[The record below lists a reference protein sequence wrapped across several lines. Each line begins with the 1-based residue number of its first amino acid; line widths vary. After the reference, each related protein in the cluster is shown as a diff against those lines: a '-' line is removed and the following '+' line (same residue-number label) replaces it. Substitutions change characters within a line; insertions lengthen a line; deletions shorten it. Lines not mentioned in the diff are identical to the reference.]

1 MLTIKKSTTILFS
14 TTNNI
19 KISKGEKTIY
29 MSIFYRFEAFE
40 LSILDEESGAL
51 HNLTSKIQEEIGRVW
66 RQIGIMHQ
74 QMSASTDT
82 LNKLQNQTDSYVN
95 GSLDVMDN
103 MKGKV
108 TQITGRMTEV
118 DENLNFLLGKLSL
131 LSQEFNRIKSG
142 LGSTLDEIRSS
153 FQKVQEKI
161 KDKGPGPHKIA
172 SNEILDSPASQW
184 AVNLT
189 TLYS

>member
-1 MLTIKKSTTILFS
+1 
-14 TTNNI
+14 
-19 KISKGEKTIY
+19 
-29 MSIFYRFEAFE
+29 
-40 LSILDEESGAL
+40 
-51 HNLTSKIQEEIGRVW
+51 
-66 RQIGIMHQ
+66 MHQ

-95 GSLDVMDN
+95 GSLDVMDS

-172 SNEILDSPASQW
+172 SNEILDSSANQW

>member
-1 MLTIKKSTTILFS
+1 MI
-14 TTNNI
+14 
-19 KISKGEKTIY
+19 
-29 MSIFYRFEAFE
+29 IFYRFEAFE
-40 LSILDEESGAL
+40 LSILDEDSGAL

-95 GSLDVMDN
+95 GSLDVMDS

-172 SNEILDSPASQW
+172 SNEILDSPTSQW
-184 AVNLT
+184 GEFENVVFVNVKLNT
-189 TLYS
+189 VNWLSVGVLLLCI